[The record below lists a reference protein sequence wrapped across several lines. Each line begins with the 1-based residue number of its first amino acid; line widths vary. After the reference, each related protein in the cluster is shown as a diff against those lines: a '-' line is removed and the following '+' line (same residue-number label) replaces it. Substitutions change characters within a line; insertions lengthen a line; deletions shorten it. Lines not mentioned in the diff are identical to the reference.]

1 MSRTDNYII
10 CANLVLLALMLLGV
24 SSNSEEQS
32 FAHLRSGAELWLLTS
47 GGFVELYGR
56 LSARR
61 SLYRLNHLL
70 YRCAIRGLGCLH
82 WENFRATGED
92 AFVRSVVAGRDNPLT
107 VFDVGAYHGD
117 YAKLVRHYSPTAQIY
132 CFEPH
137 PRSYQKLQEAAQ
149 THNLVTLDLACAER
163 SGKAV
168 LFDLAENDGSLFAS
182 LHREMFD
189 LHLGK
194 PSRAHDVDAISID
207 EFAETRG
214 IERINLLKID
224 TEGAELDVLK
234 GASAL
239 IQAGRIDAVQFEF
252 STRFVLRRTFVRD
265 FCELLVGYKFFRL
278 LPNELLP
285 LGPYSVS
292 NYELFHYQHL
302 VALLDKGKPP
312 ARLGTGRARLADPVA

>member
-1 MSRTDNYII
+1 MSATETFII
-10 CANLVLLALMLLGV
+10 GANLVLAALALLGL
-24 SSNSEEQS
+24 SPDPGEQP
-32 FAHLRSGAELWLLTS
+32 FAHLQSGPALLLLTS
-47 GGFVELYGR
+47 GSFVELYGK

-82 WENFRATGED
+82 SKNFRASGED
-92 AFVRSVVAGRDNPLT
+92 AFVRSVAAGRENPFT
-107 VFDVGAYHGD
+107 VLDVGAHHGD
-117 YAKLVRHYSPTAQIY
+117 YAKLVRSYSPNAQIY

-137 PRSYQKLQEAAQ
+137 PRSFQKLQEVAK
-149 THNLVTLDLACAER
+149 THNLVALALACAEA

-168 LFDLAENDGSLFAS
+168 LFDLADNDGSLFAS
-182 LHREMFD
+182 LYREMFD

-194 PSRAHDVDAISID
+194 PSCAHNVSAISID
-207 EFAETRG
+207 AFAESQG

-234 GASAL
+234 GASGL
-239 IQAGRIDAVQFEF
+239 IRAGKIDAVQFEF

-265 FCELLVGYKFFRL
+265 FCELLLDYKFFRL

-285 LGPYSVS
+285 LGPYSVA

-302 VALLDKGKPP
+302 VALLDKTNPP
-312 ARLGTGRARLADPVA
+312 ARLGTGRARLDLDA